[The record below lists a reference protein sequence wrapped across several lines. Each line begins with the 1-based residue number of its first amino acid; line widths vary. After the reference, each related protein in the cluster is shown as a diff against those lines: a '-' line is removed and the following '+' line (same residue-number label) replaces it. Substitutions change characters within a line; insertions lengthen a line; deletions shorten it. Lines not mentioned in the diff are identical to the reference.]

1 MNAKVTIVSE
11 YDGELDFFFTPVRC
25 PDCGE
30 EHHIRLGF
38 GIDGTMWIDP
48 RHLGIGPQD
57 VEQLEKFGDTYLLMN
72 PKRCEV
78 LINAKA
84 VVMVR
89 TDPAWCRKWLSFV
102 EDMLRRH
109 KAVRAQAAAA
119 MKARNN

>member
-1 MNAKVTIVSE
+1 MLASTTVNWTSFSRRCGVRIVGRSIIS
-11 YDGELDFFFTPVRC
+11 G
-25 PDCGE
+25 
-30 EHHIRLGF
+30 
-38 GIDGTMWIDP
+38 
-48 RHLGIGPQD
+48 LGIGPQD